1 MFVSHLVLYFTRGQ
15 VRDIIASLMDQEI
28 QKRVIIQPHLIIGVI
43 VLLFAM
49 VAIFVNVVDAEPEA
63 ELELEIVD
71 DVVSESEFSGI
82 DGSLTLFAFDM
93 VAREWSSYMNEPE
106 VNSQLTSFDVWLKE
120 GIDRIPQTD
129 AFNNKINIREF
140 ENEFV
145 LWSMAKDG
153 LELTDDDYIKTY
165 KYEQTS
171 GNL

>member
-93 VAREWSSYMNEPE
+93 VAREWSSYMNELVDE
-106 VNSQLTSFDVWLKE
+106 SVSFDVWLKE
-120 GIDRIPQTD
+120 SSDRIPQTD

-165 KYEQTS
+165 KYEQTP